1 MTPDILISSTSLVNA
16 FHIGTIFYED
26 GSIKLV
32 SFIKRK
38 KFVFKFVMGK
48 PFCSAD
54 DLFSETAEVRVGFQ
68 I

>member
-1 MTPDILISSTSLVNA
+1 MTPDILISSSLVNA
-16 FHIGTIFYED
+16 LHIRTIFYED

-38 KFVFKFVMGK
+38 KFVFKFEMGK
-48 PFCSAD
+48 PFCSAV